1 MNRIDRI
8 MNNKRYIEL
17 MAEIKTL
24 EAARRFCGH
33 GIEHCLDVAR
43 IMMILNYEEQA
54 ALSQELIYAAALLHD
69 IGRGMEYRTGIA
81 HDQAGIS
88 IAGDIL
94 NACGFSQEETKRLIE
109 AIRSH
114 RDASIREECTLSRL
128 LYRADKLSRACYAC
142 EAEPACDWDIS
153 KKNMQ
158 VQY

>member
-8 MNNKRYIEL
+8 INNKCYIKC

-33 GIEHCLDVAR
+33 GMEHCLDVAR

-54 ALSQELIYAAALLHD
+54 DLSRELIYAAALLHD
-69 IGRGMEYRTGIA
+69 IGRGMEYKTGIS
-81 HDQAGIS
+81 HEQAGIS
-88 IAGDIL
+88 TARDIL
-94 NACGFSQEETKRLIE
+94 KACGFSQEETGLLIE

-114 RDASIREECTLSRL
+114 RDASIREERTLSGL

-158 VQY
+158 IQY